1 MRVYPEYECS
11 NTQNMS
17 KADTTRRSIGQQA
30 EQIRRMTPD
39 EYIRYRKTG
48 RGSRQ

>member
-1 MRVYPEYECS
+1 MRA
-11 NTQNMS
+11 
-17 KADTTRRSIGQQA
+17 KADAVRRSIGQQA

-48 RGSRQ
+48 KGSRQ